1 MHKSRESIDQQ
12 QAAQM
17 SYGRLTGMR
26 FFSFNCRKQKKP
38 DKLREVK
45 TAVEK
50 FKVEL
55 FRTLRIPQ
63 IAEWLSRRLK

>member
-17 SYGRLTGMR
+17 GYGRLTGNR

-38 DKLREVK
+38 DKLKEVK
-45 TAVEK
+45 VAEK

-55 FRTLRIPQ
+55 FRTLKISQ
-63 IAEWLSRRLK
+63 LAGWLSRQLK